1 MCKSAHV
8 YIYAHIIK
16 TNINTY
22 THTHTHVYTF
32 IYIYIYMYVFHINNS
47 DKICT
52 EIGTLNNACTK
63 CIRKYVQ
70 NKNDCHL

>member
-1 MCKSAHV
+1 
-8 YIYAHIIK
+8 
-16 TNINTY
+16 
-22 THTHTHVYTF
+22 
-32 IYIYIYMYVFHINNS
+32 MYVFHINNS